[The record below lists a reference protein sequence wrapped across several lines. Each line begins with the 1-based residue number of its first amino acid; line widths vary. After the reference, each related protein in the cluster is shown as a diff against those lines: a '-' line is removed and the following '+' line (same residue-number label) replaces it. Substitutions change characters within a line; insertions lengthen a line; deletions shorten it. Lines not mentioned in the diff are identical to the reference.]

1 VTADGVIP
9 PRRKVLRIIARLNV
23 GGPARHVVI
32 LGEGLSSMGYDT
44 LLVHGSIGEG
54 EASLEHSAAGHVFR
68 LKQIQELGRS
78 ISPIDD
84 LRAWIALVRLIFAE
98 KPDVIHTHTA
108 KAGTL
113 GRLAAAVFNAT
124 RTRRRRSAVIHTFH
138 GHVLSGYFGRVG
150 SVLTRMAERGLAA
163 VSDRIIAISPAQ
175 QHDLVTTFHVAPP
188 NRTVVIPLGLDLAN
202 LLGLTSSATN
212 LRSHLGIPHDA
223 VVIGYVGRFVP
234 IKNLPVLVEGFA
246 SAARSDPR
254 LWLVMAGDGPLRP
267 AIESAVRAAGI
278 QDRVRLL
285 GWCED
290 LPALYS
296 TMDVCALAS
305 LNEGTPVALIE
316 AMAAARPVV
325 ATSVGGVVDLV
336 AHGQTGML
344 VPPQDPV
351 KLGEAIRQLAE
362 NADERARMGQA
373 ARRDVSARFS
383 HSRLITDIA
392 SLYDAVLSEKRGSPR
407 KSAA

>member
-1 VTADGVIP
+1 VTADVGIR

-32 LGEGLSSMGYDT
+32 LGEGLPSRGYDT

-54 EASLEHSAAGHVFR
+54 EASLTHSASGHFR
-68 LKQIQELGRS
+68 EMQIQELGRS

-84 LRAWIALVRLIFAE
+84 LKAWMKLVRLIFLE

-108 KAGTL
+108 KAGAL
-113 GRLAAAVFNAT
+113 GRLAAVVFNAT
-124 RTRRRRSAVIHTFH
+124 RGRKHRSAVIHTFH

-150 SVLTRMAERGLAA
+150 SSLTRIAERGLAA
-163 VSDRIIAISPAQ
+163 VSDRIIAISPSQ
-175 QHDLVTTFHVAPP
+175 HHDLVMKFKVARPD
-188 NRTVVIPLGLDLAN
+188 RTLVIPLGLDLAD
-202 LLGLTSSATN
+202 LLVLTPSAPN
-212 LRSHLGIPHDA
+212 LRSELGIPHDA
-223 VVIGYVGRFVP
+223 VVLGYVGRFVP
-234 IKNLPVLVEGFA
+234 IKDLPTLVEGFA
-246 SAARSDPR
+246 SAARSHPR
-254 LWLVMAGDGPLRP
+254 LWLVMAGDGPIRP
-267 AIESAVRAAGI
+267 AVESAVRAAGI

-296 TMDVCALAS
+296 TMDICGLTS

-325 ATSVGGVVDLV
+325 ASSVGGVDDLV
-336 AHGQTGML
+336 AHGRTGML

-351 KLGEAIRQLAE
+351 KLAEVIRRLAE
-362 NADERARMGQA
+362 DVDERARMGQA
-373 ARRDVSARFS
+373 ARRNVSERFS
-383 HSRLITDIA
+383 PSRLVADIA
-392 SLYDAVLSEKRGSPR
+392 SLYDEVLSEKRGSPGDS
-407 KSAA
+407 SA